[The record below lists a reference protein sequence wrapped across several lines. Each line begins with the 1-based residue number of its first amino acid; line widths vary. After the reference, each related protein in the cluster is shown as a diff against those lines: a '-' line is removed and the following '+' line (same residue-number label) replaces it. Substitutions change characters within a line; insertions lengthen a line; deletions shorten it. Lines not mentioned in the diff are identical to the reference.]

1 MIVAGLVSLNNNNI
15 KSIYQALEYVGF
27 KVVIIRKKQN
37 LERFDCL
44 VLPGVGSYKNSK
56 EKLDKINI
64 TNEIIKFSKK
74 KIVLGICLGMQL
86 MLSEGKEGGC
96 AKGLN
101 LIKGKVKL
109 LSKKKK
115 IQIGWKNVKITNSY
129 NGLVNEE
136 LKNFYFMHAYYCDL
150 IDKKYIFLE
159 TLFNNKEYC
168 CGFRNGNIIGIQFH
182 PEKSGKNGLLFLE
195 NFKKE
200 IKKKIILNEK

>member
-27 KVVIIRKKQN
+27 KVVVIKKKQK
-37 LERFDCL
+37 LEKFDCL
-44 VLPGVGSYKNSK
+44 VIPGVGSYKNSK
-56 EKLDKINI
+56 KKLDKINL

-74 KIVLGICLGMQL
+74 KIILGICLGMQL
-86 MLSEGKEGGC
+86 MLSEGEEGGVT
-96 AKGLN
+96 KGLN

-115 IQIGWKNVKITNSY
+115 IQVGWKNIKIVNSY
-129 NGLVNEE
+129 TNLVASRN
-136 LKNFYFMHAYYCDL
+136 KTFYFMHAYYCDL
-150 IDKKYIFLE
+150 NNRKYIFLE
-159 TLFNNKEYC
+159 TSFDNKKYC
-168 CGFRNGNIIGIQFH
+168 CGFRKKNIIGVQFH

-200 IKKKIILNEK
+200 IKKIK